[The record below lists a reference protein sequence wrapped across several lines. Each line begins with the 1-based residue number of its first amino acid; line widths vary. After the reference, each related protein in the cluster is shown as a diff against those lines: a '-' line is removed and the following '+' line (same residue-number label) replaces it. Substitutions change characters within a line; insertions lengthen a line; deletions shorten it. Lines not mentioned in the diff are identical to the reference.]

1 MPAKGQDMQTSL
13 FLAKLLG
20 PLFVALGLG
29 LLVNHGAFQAMAAEF
44 LRNYPLIF
52 LSGLISLAAGLALVL
67 THNVWTRDWR
77 LIITLFGWLAVIGGV
92 LRIVTPQLAAAA
104 GGVMLVHT
112 AALIVAAFVWLA
124 LGAVLC
130 FFGYRR

>member
-1 MPAKGQDMQTSL
+1 MATSL
-13 FLAKLLG
+13 FLAKLMG
-20 PLFVALGLG
+20 PLFAALGAG
-29 LLVNHGAFQAMAAEF
+29 LLLNHGAFQAMAAEF

-77 LIITLFGWLAVIGGV
+77 LIITVFGWFAVIGGV
-92 LRIVTPQLAAAA
+92 LRIVTPQLAAAV
-104 GGVMLVHT
+104 GGVVMAHGTILV
-112 AALIVAAFVWLA
+112 VAAFVWLT
-124 LGAVLC
+124 LGATLC